1 MNQLTRILRRRPA
14 ALALLVVAVV
24 AATGVL
30 LASAGGANDALVV
43 YNGRSHYGGE
53 AAFKRFERETGIKV
67 RLFGGEA
74 TELFERLRNE
84 GSDTPADVLVTVD
97 GANLWQADD
106 AGLLAPL
113 RSKVIERNVPA
124 ELRDPQ
130 GEWTAIST
138 RVRTIVRSTER
149 VRQDEA
155 PSTYEDLGDPS
166 LKGRLCLRTS
176 NNIYNQSFV
185 ASMLAERGPDAT
197 KAMLESW
204 MANEPRILGS
214 DVDELE
220 AIADGRCDI
229 GLSNHYYL
237 ARELFED
244 PDFPVAPVWA
254 DQDGAG
260 AHANISGAAVVAA
273 SDRKADARKLVEY
286 LTEASS
292 QRDMGEKG
300 EYPANPSGDVRAL
313 QLGPAWRD
321 VKTDPIDVAAA
332 GRLLPKAVA
341 LMQQVGWR

>member
-1 MNQLTRILRRRPA
+1 MQSAKFGRKPLILL
-14 ALALLVVAVV
+14 LALAVV
-24 AATGVL
+24 AAAAA
-30 LASAGGANDALVV
+30 LAAASGSGKDELVV

-53 AAFKRFERETGIKV
+53 AAFKRFEQETGIKV
-67 RLFGGEA
+67 KLFPGEA

-84 GSDTPADVLVTVD
+84 GSETPADVLVTVD
-97 GANLWQADD
+97 GANLWQAQD

-113 RSKVIERNVPA
+113 DSGAVERNVPA
-124 ELRDPQ
+124 DLRDPK

-149 VRQDEA
+149 VPEDEA
-155 PSTYEDLGDPS
+155 PRTYEDLGDEA
-166 LKGRLCLRTS
+166 LKGRVCLRTS

-185 ASMLAERGPDAT
+185 ASMLAERGPRAT
-197 KAMLESW
+197 EAMLRSW

-214 DVDELE
+214 DVDVLE

-229 GLSNHYYL
+229 GLTNHYYL

-254 DQDGAG
+254 DQRGAG

-292 QRDMGEKG
+292 QRDMGDKG
-300 EYPANPSGDVRAL
+300 EFPANPAGQVRVL
-313 QLGPAWRD
+313 DLGEGWQD

-332 GRLLPKAVA
+332 GAQQKAAVQ
-341 LMQQVGWR
+341 LMARVGWE